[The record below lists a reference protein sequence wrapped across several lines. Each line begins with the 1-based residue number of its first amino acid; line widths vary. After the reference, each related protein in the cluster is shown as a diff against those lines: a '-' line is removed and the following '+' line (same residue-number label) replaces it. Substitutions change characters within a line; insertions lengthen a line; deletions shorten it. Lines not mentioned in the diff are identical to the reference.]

1 MAATNTADNEIRTE
15 TIKHDEQRLE
25 KLRTAIIIF
34 CLFCGGN
41 GAMMYKTVLWEPD
54 LVAVY
59 SIWMENC
66 KRYKISGP
74 PSHTF
79 LMRMKKPQSAT
90 TTTSTVFAVDV
101 IPNIAHLNWFMCL
114 ARATWWGRWWRR
126 KKWSQRINKT
136 QPNVSC
142 SANSNKTHGIISQT
156 ATHLSGFNSARSNLL
171 FASIE
176 FFSTIF
182 RFRCS
187 GIGGNMLIKFCLP
200 YLRLILRRFQVIP
213 YLLKNKI
220 NWPGHWRV

>member
-101 IPNIAHLNWFMCL
+101 IPKHIWIGLCVLLLLLVRTMTEKKKNDLNESTNNRTC
-114 ARATWWGRWWRR
+114 RVRR
-126 KKWSQRINKT
+126 I
-136 QPNVSC
+136 V
-142 SANSNKTHGIISQT
+142 
-156 ATHLSGFNSARSNLL
+156 
-171 FASIE
+171 
-176 FFSTIF
+176 
-182 RFRCS
+182 
-187 GIGGNMLIKFCLP
+187 IKLME
-200 YLRLILRRFQVIP
+200 
-213 YLLKNKI
+213 
-220 NWPGHWRV
+220 